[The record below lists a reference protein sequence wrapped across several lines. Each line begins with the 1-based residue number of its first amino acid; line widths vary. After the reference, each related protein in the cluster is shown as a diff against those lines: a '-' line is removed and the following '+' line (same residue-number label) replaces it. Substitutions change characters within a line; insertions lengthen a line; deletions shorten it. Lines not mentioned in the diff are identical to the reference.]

1 MSTNND
7 VREVSLAELAE
18 LMQAAKPRVLRLVEK
33 HGLPSRR
40 TGGQW
45 RFRLDEVSAWMTQ
58 QSWACII
65 RERRR
70 RSYEANHQ
78 SERAS

>member
-1 MSTNND
+1 MSSNND
-7 VREVSLAELAE
+7 VREVTLAELAE
-18 LMQAAKPRVLRLVEK
+18 LMQAAEARVLRLVEK

-40 TGGQW
+40 KNGKW
-45 RFRLDEVSAWMTQ
+45 HFRLDEVSAWMTQ
-58 QSWACII
+58 QSMACTI

-78 SERAS
+78 TQRA